1 MKPQKSNEWPPPPPA
16 LRLYG
21 SPVLDAMMDENLSQE
36 SSTGKADD
44 FLRVGDEVI
53 GQLIKTM
60 EESNV
65 RDPEEWDEGSSSSD
79 DDGGTPDPPELGEI
93 NGFSAS
99 LQHVKNG
106 GKSLPILT

>member
-1 MKPQKSNEWPPPPPA
+1 MAPPPPA
-16 LRLYG
+16 VRLYG

-36 SSTGKADD
+36 NSTGNAED

-53 GQLIKTM
+53 GQLIKTI

-65 RDPEEWDEGSSSSD
+65 RDLRTGMQAPVVAMKMMVPLIHQNLEKS
-79 DDGGTPDPPELGEI
+79 
-93 NGFSAS
+93 NGFSAN

-106 GKSLPILT
+106 EKFLPILT